1 MECCEN
7 KNITCK
13 DCKNICINCGTI
25 HDYQYV
31 NEISFRDYNM
41 IMSNILF
48 YKKTIYKR
56 KKYLYNK
63 CFHIKQL
70 NDNIILFSDK
80 SLEDIRKLYN
90 MRRISISKH
99 SNTIYYFYCNK
110 SSINYKPIFKN
121 KKIINLNVDII
132 EILKKNYLEY
142 PHVKKMKMIIIIFKK
157 WYLILE
163 YF

>member
-1 MECCEN
+1 MDCCDN

-13 DCKNICINCGTI
+13 DCENICINCGTI

-41 IMSNILF
+41 IMSNTLF

-63 CFHIKQL
+63 CFHIKEI
-70 NDNIILFSDK
+70 NDNIILFCDK
-80 SLEDIRKLYN
+80 SLEDIRKFYN

-99 SNTIYYFYCNK
+99 LNSIYYFYCNK
-110 SSINYKPIFKN
+110 SSISYKPIFKN
-121 KKIINLNVDII
+121 KKIINLNDDII

-142 PHVKKMKMIIIIFKK
+142 PHVKKDEDDYY
-157 WYLILE
+157 YL
-163 YF
+163 